1 MPIRWRLTLFNAL
14 VMGAILALVGISVF
28 FLVRNAL
35 LSGVEHAVQD
45 RAAGVA
51 RTVESGQAIGA
62 DDVERLT
69 LEGVFVVVRDGE
81 GRVLARTVETA
92 TAGDSFWRRAVRDG
106 TPVDGR
112 VEGTSGERFY
122 VYASPVDPP
131 DPGSPY
137 LSPYFFRAKALAA
150 SSEDGGASSVLGR
163 AAKIPFPIEARVVEV
178 GKSYESAGETV
189 STFAALLA
197 AAIFTAL
204 LVSVGGAYL
213 LARAAL
219 SPVEQVVTS
228 GGRPSVSHVTA
239 GGPVRAS
246 FDRDLVAQAAQVLL
260 ENAIK
265 YTPEDGEIRVRAGAR
280 DGVVS
285 LEVSDTGVGIPEEHL
300 PHLVERFYRVD
311 GARTSKGAG
320 LGLSI
325 AQQIAEAHGGT
336 LRIRSKVGEGST
348 FALELP
354 REGPPPA

>member
-1 MPIRWRLTLFNAL
+1 MNEGLSVAATAQFDAL
-14 VMGAILALVGISVF
+14 A
-28 FLVRNAL
+28 
-35 LSGVEHAVQD
+35 EE
-45 RAAGVA
+45 AAGAA
-51 RTVESGQAIGA
+51 R
-62 DDVERLT
+62 
-69 LEGVFVVVRDGE
+69 
-81 GRVLARTVETA
+81 
-92 TAGDSFWRRAVRDG
+92 
-106 TPVDGR
+106 
-112 VEGTSGERFY
+112 
-122 VYASPVDPP
+122 
-131 DPGSPY
+131 
-137 LSPYFFRAKALAA
+137 
-150 SSEDGGASSVLGR
+150 
-163 AAKIPFPIEARVVEV
+163 
-178 GKSYESAGETV
+178 
-189 STFAALLA
+189 
-197 AAIFTAL
+197 
-204 LVSVGGAYL
+204 
-213 LARAAL
+213 
-219 SPVEQVVTS
+219 VTS
-228 GGRPSVSHVTA
+228 GGRPSVRHVTA

-336 LRIRSKVGEGST
+336 LRIRSKIGEGST